1 MTVTRINT
9 DPVPELEMWVQE
21 LRAGLVHKRGLVQ
34 ETYFKDFKD
43 KDKWQQKYKYNY
55 EKIQIQMQIQTKMN
69 LKSGRESWKV
79 VVQAGL
85 TLL

>member
-1 MTVTRINT
+1 MTALIRALMTVTRINT

-43 KDKWQQKYKYNY
+43 KDQSQQKYKYNY
-55 EKIQIQMQIQTKMN
+55 EKNTNTNANTDKNELEIRT
-69 LKSGRESWKV
+69 
-79 VVQAGL
+79 
-85 TLL
+85 

>member
-1 MTVTRINT
+1 MTALIRALMTVTRLNT

-55 EKIQIQMQIQTKMN
+55 EKNTNTNANTDKNELEIRT
-69 LKSGRESWKV
+69 
-79 VVQAGL
+79 
-85 TLL
+85 

>member
-1 MTVTRINT
+1 MTVTRINA

-55 EKIQIQMQIQTKMN
+55 EKNTNTNANTDKNELEIRT
-69 LKSGRESWKV
+69 
-79 VVQAGL
+79 
-85 TLL
+85 

>member
-1 MTVTRINT
+1 MTALIRALMTVTRINT

-43 KDKWQQKYKYNY
+43 KDQSQQKYKYNY
-55 EKIQIQMQIQTKMN
+55 KKNTNTNANTDKNELEIRT
-69 LKSGRESWKV
+69 
-79 VVQAGL
+79 
-85 TLL
+85 

>member
-1 MTVTRINT
+1 MTALIRALMTVTRINT

-55 EKIQIQMQIQTKMN
+55 EKNTNINANTDKNELEIRT
-69 LKSGRESWKV
+69 
-79 VVQAGL
+79 
-85 TLL
+85 

>member
-1 MTVTRINT
+1 MTALIRALMTVTRINT

-34 ETYFKDFKD
+34 EIYFKDFKD

-55 EKIQIQMQIQTKMN
+55 EKNINTNANTDKNELEIRT
-69 LKSGRESWKV
+69 
-79 VVQAGL
+79 
-85 TLL
+85 

>member
-1 MTVTRINT
+1 MTALIRALMTVTRINT

-55 EKIQIQMQIQTKMN
+55 EKNTNTNANTDKNELEIRT
-69 LKSGRESWKV
+69 
-79 VVQAGL
+79 
-85 TLL
+85 